1 MSLYYEDDFVTLYH
15 GDSIHE
21 HQEWLSADVLVTDP
35 PYGVSYNSGS
45 RRDTLKA
52 SILNDTDTTVRDAAL
67 EAWGARPAI
76 VFGSWKIERPA
87 KTKALLIWDTKGA
100 LGMGDLRIP
109 WKPSH
114 QEVYVLGSGPWQGK
128 RDTDV
133 LSYAPVQSMAKNG
146 RLHPHQ
152 KPLPLMEALIA
163 KTVGQTVA
171 DPFAGSGSTLV
182 AAKAL
187 GRKAIGVELD
197 EADCELAAKRCQQE
211 VLDIFNADSE
221 RKPIGAG
228 ALFETLRGMH
238 PSAKQL
244 QDIEAVERQMKDMAA

>member
-1 MSLYYEDDFVTLYH
+1 MSLYYQDDYVTLYH
-15 GDSIHE
+15 GDCLTAHR
-21 HQEWLSADVLVTDP
+21 EWLDADVLVTDP
-35 PYGVSYNSGS
+35 PYGVDYKSGA

-52 SILNDTDTTVRDAAL
+52 SILNDKDASTRDAAL
-67 EAWGARPAI
+67 AAWGDRPAI
-76 VFGSWKIERPA
+76 AFGSWQVQRPA
-87 KTKALLIWDTKGA
+87 ATKMLLVWDTKGA

-114 QEVYVLGSGPWQGK
+114 QEIYVMGNGEWQGR

-133 LSYAPVQSMAKNG
+133 LSYAPVQSMSRNG

-187 GRKAIGVELD
+187 GRKAIGVEMD
-197 EADCELAAKRCQQE
+197 EADCEIIAKRCSQE
-211 VLDIFNADSE
+211 VLGIFTIA
-221 RKPIGAG
+221 
-228 ALFETLRGMH
+228 
-238 PSAKQL
+238 
-244 QDIEAVERQMKDMAA
+244 